1 MITRITT
8 EAVNCTM
15 KVSPYLIGFAVSF
28 KIEQILLKML
38 ITTLTLLFAQVV
50 AHYLKPV
57 IIKKLDKL
65 KKKRE

>member
-8 EAVNCTM
+8 EAVNCAM
-15 KVSPYLIGFAVSF
+15 KISPYLIGFAVSF

-38 ITTLTLLFAQVV
+38 ITTLTLLFAQIV

-65 KKKRE
+65 KKKRK

>member
-8 EAVNCTM
+8 EAVNCAM
-15 KVSPYLIGFAVSF
+15 KISPYVLGFAVSF

-38 ITTLTLLFAQVV
+38 ITTLTLLFAQIV

-57 IIKKLDKL
+57 IIKKLDRL
-65 KKKRE
+65 KKKRK

>member
-15 KVSPYLIGFAVSF
+15 KISPYVIGVAVSF
-28 KIEQILLKML
+28 KIEQILLKMI
-38 ITTLTLLFAQVV
+38 ITALTLLFAQVV

-57 IIKKLDKL
+57 VIKKLDRI
-65 KKKRE
+65 KKKRK